1 MNNTLHQ
8 QGYKVKIKDIVEKLG
23 MRVETTKEDLD
34 REVKGGYASD
44 LLSDVMANSKDG
56 DIWITMQVHP
66 NIVAVATLKDL
77 AGIVIVQGRKPEKET
92 IEKAQGEN
100 IPILVSDLQAFEIAG
115 RLYQMGISGMR

>member
-1 MNNTLHQ
+1 M
-8 QGYKVKIKDIVEKLG
+8 KIKDIVEKLG
-23 MRVETTKEDLD
+23 MRVETTKESLD
-34 REVKGGYASD
+34 REVTGGYASD

-66 NIVAVATLKDL
+66 NIIAVATLKDL

>member
-1 MNNTLHQ
+1 M
-8 QGYKVKIKDIVEKLG
+8 KIKDIVEKLG

-66 NIVAVATLKDL
+66 NIIAVATLKDL
-77 AGIVIVQGRKPEKET
+77 AGIVIVQGRKPDKET